1 MSENKKEVGRPS
13 KYKEEFN
20 QKVID
25 LMREGCSIA
34 EVCFEL
40 EICKQTFYN
49 WCDENEEFLDSKKKG
64 VDYSEGWWMK
74 QGRKS
79 LKDQSFNY
87 TGWYMNM
94 KNRFNWADKK
104 EIKEEKK
111 IISEIDYSEL
121 DAGTIKN
128 IIEQLRPNKTK
139 G

>member
-1 MSENKKEVGRPS
+1 MEKKNKGGAPS
-13 KYKEEFN
+13 KYKKEFN

-49 WCDENEEFLDSKKKG
+49 WCDENKEFLDSKKKG

-79 LKDQSFNY
+79 LKDPTFNY

-94 KNRFNWADKK
+94 KNRFNWTDKK
-104 EIKEEKK
+104 EIKEEIKL
-111 IISEIDYSEL
+111 ETNLDYSKL
-121 DAGTIKN
+121 DAGTLKKFV
-128 IIEQLRPNKTK
+128 EQVGLNEDKS
-139 G
+139 